1 MTEPPVEGSESV
13 WGVTVE
19 EIGALTPHITIYD
32 QDVNDPAG
40 DLRFGASQRRILRT
54 EVEQW
59 IADVSAMV
67 DMRLFRRVSLP
78 IETQAR
84 IASAA
89 KAVVVNGVG
98 SYLVAAAMPNKAGIN
113 ENSSYSA
120 ELWRRYQLGL
130 EELATTI
137 DGWLDAPVNPPGQA
151 RGEAA
156 AAFPPVRIGDIGGW

>member
-1 MTEPPVEGSESV
+1 MTEPPVEGTDSV

-19 EIGALTPHITIYD
+19 EIGALTPHITIYA
-32 QDVNDPAG
+32 QDVNDLSG
-40 DLRFGASQRRILRT
+40 DLRFGASQRRILAS

-59 IADVSAMV
+59 ITDVSAMV
-67 DMRLFRRVSLP
+67 DMRLYRRASLP
-78 IETQAR
+78 LDGQTR

-130 EELATTI
+130 EELGTTI
-137 DGWLDAPVNPPGQA
+137 DGWLDAPVVAPGQI

-156 AAFPPVRIGDIGGW
+156 AAFPPVRIGDVGGW

>member
-1 MTEPPVEGSESV
+1 VTEPPVEGSESV

-32 QDVNDPAG
+32 QDVTDPAG
-40 DLRFGASQRRILRT
+40 DLRFGASQRRILRA

-67 DMRLFRRVSLP
+67 DMRLFRRTSLP
-78 IETQAR
+78 LEAQTR
-84 IASAA
+84 ISAAA

-130 EELATTI
+130 EELVGTI
-137 DGWLDAPVNPPGQA
+137 DGWLVSPVDPPGQSK
-151 RGEAA
+151 GQAA
-156 AAFPPVRIGDIGGW
+156 AAFPPVRIGDVGGW

>member
-1 MTEPPVEGSESV
+1 V

-19 EIGALTPHITIYD
+19 EIGALTPHITIYA

-40 DLRFGASQRRILRT
+40 DLRFGASQRRITRA
-54 EVEQW
+54 EVERW

-67 DMRLFRRVSLP
+67 DMRLYRRTELAQ
-78 IETQAR
+78 EAQDR

-89 KAVVVNGVG
+89 KAIVVNGVG

-130 EELATTI
+130 EELVTSI
-137 DGWLDAPVNPPGQA
+137 DGWLDKPVAPEGSTRGQ
-151 RGEAA
+151 AA